1 MISDKQVVVNG
12 LLTHYRQRTVAKSKD
27 HVLFLHGWGDSAT
40 TFTGLQNQLNVSTI
54 AVDLPGFGGTNAPKE
69 VWGLN
74 DYANFVGAF
83 LAKTEESPR
92 VIIGHSNGGAIAIRG
107 LANGSLTSQ
116 SLILL
121 ASAGIRDQYKGKK
134 KVLRLAAK
142 GAKLLT
148 KPLPKSTQTKLKK
161 KAYSVIG
168 SDLFVAEHLQETFK
182 KVVTD
187 DIQLDAAKVSQPTL
201 LIYGENDTA
210 TPVRYG
216 ELLRDQMK
224 QGKLVVLPDA
234 GHFIHHDQAEQV
246 TRHIAEF
253 IG

>member
-27 HVLFLHGWGDSAT
+27 YVLFLHGWGDSAT

-74 DYANFVGAF
+74 EYVNFVGAF
-83 LAKTEESPR
+83 LAKTKENPQ

-121 ASAGIRDQYKGKK
+121 ASAGIRDPYKGEM

-148 KPLPKSTQTKLKK
+148 
-161 KAYSVIG
+161 
-168 SDLFVAEHLQETFK
+168 
-182 KVVTD
+182 
-187 DIQLDAAKVSQPTL
+187 
-201 LIYGENDTA
+201 
-210 TPVRYG
+210 
-216 ELLRDQMK
+216 
-224 QGKLVVLPDA
+224 
-234 GHFIHHDQAEQV
+234 
-246 TRHIAEF
+246 
-253 IG
+253 